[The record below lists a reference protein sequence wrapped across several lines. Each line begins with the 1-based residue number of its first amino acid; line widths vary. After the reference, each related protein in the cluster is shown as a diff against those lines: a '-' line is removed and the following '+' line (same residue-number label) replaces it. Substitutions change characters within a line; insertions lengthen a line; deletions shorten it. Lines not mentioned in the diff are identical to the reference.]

1 MHDGGWLGQRRAINT
16 VALLKPF
23 RTSQVTGRDGC
34 HHDSTREGRTSMT
47 QAKASPEIGKSIEVG
62 GVKTNYHEAG
72 SGAPV
77 ILVHGSGP
85 GVSAWANWPF
95 AIPYLA
101 QKLHVF
107 AYDQIRSEERRVGK
121 ECRSRWSPYH

>member
-1 MHDGGWLGQRRAINT
+1 
-16 VALLKPF
+16 
-23 RTSQVTGRDGC
+23 
-34 HHDSTREGRTSMT
+34 MT

-72 SGAPV
+72 SGTPV

-85 GVSAWANWPF
+85 GVSAWANWQF

-107 AYDQIRSEERRVGK
+107 AYDQLGFGYTDPAPNQSYSLERKRPSPACFPNHVRGKWMSWPPTKVASPTLRVRRSLFMGAK
-121 ECRSRWSPYH
+121 TG